1 VIDMCVSR
9 FVQHPEPSVSILS
22 ADGFVA
28 NAIAIE
34 AQQWN
39 VVQISMS
46 AYLNRMW
53 RALDHLNSLGR
64 DLLPQ
69 GDDVRQSITKR
80 QKICLLER
88 SRTCRPHLCLASL

>member
-1 VIDMCVSR
+1 MIYMLYVRSSLCAAPGAIM
-9 FVQHPEPSVSILS
+9 SILS
-22 ADGFVA
+22 VDGFVA

-53 RALDHLNSLGR
+53 RALDHLDNLSQ
-64 DLLPQ
+64 DLLP
-69 GDDVRQSITKR
+69 
-80 QKICLLER
+80 
-88 SRTCRPHLCLASL
+88 